1 MYTLLLQFLINAH
14 YFPHLC
20 YRGDS
25 FREDFAHLGEL
36 RSILPPSVHVMALT
50 TTATCTL
57 RSSIIKT
64 LGMVDPFIL
73 SRSPHKENIYLSVID
88 FTSIE
93 YNFSPLAKEL
103 LDKRQSADRTIIYCQ
118 RLNDCADV
126 FAFFKSYLGPKFL
139 ISSTAQD
146 HTKYRLVDMYTS
158 CNHSHVKKK
167 LY

>member
-1 MYTLLLQFLINAH
+1 
-14 YFPHLC
+14 
-20 YRGDS
+20 
-25 FREDFAHLGEL
+25 
-36 RSILPPSVHVMALT
+36 MALT
-50 TTATCTL
+50 ATAICTL

-73 SRSPHKENIYLSVID
+73 SRSPHKVNIYLSVMN

-93 YNFSPLAKEL
+93 DNFLPLAKEL
-103 LDKRQSADRTIIYCQ
+103 LEKGQSADRTIVYCQ

-139 ISSTAQD
+139 ISNKVQD

-158 CNHSHVKKK
+158 CNHSHVKKSCIRCFHIS
-167 LY
+167 